1 MGRKETFLAFQPPA
15 KRKGKNKG
23 RIELSKYLKIFIR
36 KENKRKEIVKMKGAT
51 DIFETIK
58 NRNNVNR
65 ELEHRRL

>member
-1 MGRKETFLAFQPPA
+1 MGRKETFLAYQPPV
-15 KRKGKNKG
+15 KRKRKNKG
-23 RIELSKYLKIFIR
+23 RIELSKYLKIFII